1 MNINKLSVVHNHFEK
16 IYNYELS
23 LLNEKPIEKEI
34 IIESKIKLLIINFQA
49 LLLEN
54 NKYEESL
61 NILIRLRKYIKYYL
75 FYKNISYEDIM
86 KKAAYK
92 AYALIE
98 IYVEQ
103 DKEYIDL
110 NSLILNLLK
119 FEKSILLKNIN
130 KNEIIDFEVLYL
142 SIISINIFMKK
153 DIEIKKIIEDLN
165 E

>member
-1 MNINKLSVVHNHFEK
+1 LNINKLSVIHNHFEK
-16 IYNYELS
+16 TYNYELS

-34 IIESKIKLLIINFQA
+34 IIESKIKLLITNFQA

-92 AYALIE
+92 AYSLIE

-110 NSLILNLLK
+110 NYLILNLLK
-119 FEKSILLKNIN
+119 IEKSILLKNIN
-130 KNEIIDFEVLYL
+130 INEIIDFEVLYL